1 MSNIIGNVIRYS
13 PCLANIFITL
23 QAVRK
28 ENVLIVENK
37 KGSFVLFQTMILFL
51 VLVLTATFLL
61 TGIAIRDAAKD
72 ATTNVQ
78 TAVGGKIELNLDTEG
93 HMGSGQQNE
102 WGTVYEYNGDLITED
117 IVKAIAKVDGVVD
130 YNSEDTAGY
139 YGAGVDFKYL
149 PAALGLSYTQYG
161 EASSYTATLSSEK
174 CSKFQSG
181 KYKLV
186 SGRHIMPE
194 DKHVCLISKELAEY
208 NKLSVG
214 KNIKMYS
221 LDADAIS
228 EFEIVGIFDGTEGT
242 SENAMTV
249 DEIPA
254 NCGYIDCATLFET
267 FNDILDGYEQ
277 LTIYVEDPVSIQN
290 VYDKISA
297 LPELK
302 GKTLKLTIDTDEY
315 DVISTPLVS
324 LQKLV
329 SKTMIMIF
337 VVSVIILTLFL
348 TIWIRGRK
356 KEIGIM
362 LSIGRSKANIILQIF
377 TETFIVAVIS
387 FAASIPFSFCVA
399 EKIGTFLLSQVRS
412 GEVHLN
418 VQINALYLLPLYF
431 IGILLIAA
439 AVIASSWLIVRT
451 KPKDILT
458 QYA

>member
-1 MSNIIGNVIRYS
+1 MSFMKRAGLY
-13 PCLANIFITL
+13 CLRQRFKT
-23 QAVRK
+23 
-28 ENVLIVENK
+28 
-37 KGSFVLFQTMILFL
+37 GILFL
-51 VLVLTATFLL
+51 VLTLIATFIL
-61 TGIAIRDAAKD
+61 TGIAIRDAAKG
-72 ATTNVQ
+72 ATADVQ
-78 TAVGGKIELNLDTEG
+78 TAIGGKIELNLEEG

-102 WGTVYEYNGDLITED
+102 WGTVYSYNGDLITQE
-117 IVKAIAKVDGVVD
+117 IVDAIKKVEGVVD
-130 YNSEDTAGY
+130 YNSEDTAAY

-174 CSKFQSG
+174 CGGFQSG

-186 SGRHIMPE
+186 DGRHITPD
-194 DKHVCLISKELAEY
+194 DKHTCLISKELADY
-208 NKLSVG
+208 NRLSVG
-214 KNIKMYS
+214 DKVKMYS

-242 SENAMTV
+242 SGNALTV

-254 NCGYIDCATLFET
+254 NCGYIDYATMFELFG
-267 FNDILDGYEQ
+267 DDYGQ

-315 DVISTPLVS
+315 DVVSTPLES

-329 SKTMIMIF
+329 NATIIIIS
-337 VVSVIILTLFL
+337 VVSVVILTLLL

-356 KEIGIM
+356 REIGIL

-377 TETFIVAVIS
+377 TETFVVAVIS
-387 FAASIPFSFCVA
+387 FAAAIPFSNLIAGKAGAFLVSRVTT
-399 EKIGTFLLSQVRS
+399 GTVKL
-412 GEVHLN
+412 H
-418 VQINALYLLPLYF
+418 VQIDIACLLPLYM
-431 IGILLIAA
+431 IGILLILVS
-439 AVIASSWLIVRT
+439 VIAASWTIVRR

-458 QYA
+458 KMT

>member
-1 MSNIIGNVIRYS
+1 MSFIKRAGLY
-13 PCLANIFITL
+13 CLRQRFKT
-23 QAVRK
+23 
-28 ENVLIVENK
+28 
-37 KGSFVLFQTMILFL
+37 GILFL
-51 VLVLTATFLL
+51 VLTLIATFIL
-61 TGIAIRDAAKD
+61 TGIAIRDAAKG
-72 ATTNVQ
+72 ATADVQ
-78 TAVGGKIELNLDTEG
+78 TAIGGKIELNLEEG

-102 WGTVYEYNGDLITED
+102 WGTVYSYNGDLITQE
-117 IVKAIAKVDGVVD
+117 IVDAIKKVEGVVD
-130 YNSEDTAGY
+130 YNSEDTAAY

-174 CSKFQSG
+174 CGGFQSG

-186 SGRHIMPE
+186 DGRHITPD
-194 DKHVCLISKELAEY
+194 DKHTCLISKELADY
-208 NKLSVG
+208 NRLSVG
-214 KNIKMYS
+214 DKVKMYS

-242 SENAMTV
+242 SGNALTV

-254 NCGYIDCATLFET
+254 NCGYIDYATMFELFG
-267 FNDILDGYEQ
+267 DDYGQ

-315 DVISTPLVS
+315 DVVSTPLES

-329 SKTMIMIF
+329 NATIIIIS
-337 VVSVIILTLFL
+337 VVSIVILTLLL

-356 KEIGIM
+356 REIGIL

-377 TETFIVAVIS
+377 TETFVVAVIS
-387 FAASIPFSFCVA
+387 FAAAIPFSNLIAGKAGAFLVSRVTT
-399 EKIGTFLLSQVRS
+399 GTVKL
-412 GEVHLN
+412 H
-418 VQINALYLLPLYF
+418 VQIDIACLLPLYM
-431 IGILLIAA
+431 IGILLIFVS
-439 AVIASSWLIVRT
+439 VIAASWTIVRR

-458 QYA
+458 KMT